1 MTSWIVT
8 HTDRFKAASMGAGL
22 PDLIPMTMTTDI
34 QDYLVAHMGGK
45 EPWEDFDTYEKHS
58 AIYSIADVTTPTQV
72 IHGEQDLRVPTD
84 QGLEFYR
91 ALRRRGVPTQM
102 ILYPRTPHGPREPKL
117 LMSVTPHILD
127 WFDQWLERGRNVAAA
142 EGATGSTR

>member
-1 MTSWIVT
+1 
-8 HTDRFKAASMGAGL
+8 
-22 PDLIPMTMTTDI
+22 MTTDI

-45 EPWEDFDTYEKHS
+45 EPWEDFATYEKHS
-58 AIYSIADVTTPTQV
+58 PFYSIAKVATPTQV
-72 IHGEQDLRVPTD
+72 LHGAQDERVPTA

-102 ILYPRTPHGPREPKL
+102 ILFPRTPHGPREPKL

-127 WFDQWLERGRNVAAA
+127 WFDQWLGRRTAVTTDG
-142 EGATGSTR
+142 GATGPGR